1 MFTTPLRALRFPPN
15 SLMATTIGDDH
26 TKRFSTVPV
35 LYVQPVHLVG
45 MASGGEPGLRHSLE
59 KGETTISMQNR
70 IRRRRKNIVLTRKK
84 HRRGSLSGRVGL
96 PAAIVLFFVS
106 PFRMKSVRFKV
117 DSVRCQQPMARKVR
131 HQIRRRHRRP
141 GSIEFD
147 SARAFA

>member
-84 HRRGSLSGRVGL
+84 TQEGVSFRSRRTSGRHCFVFCFSISNEKCAFQSGQRAL
-96 PAAIVLFFVS
+96 PAANGTEGS
-106 PFRMKSVRFKV
+106 PSN
-117 DSVRCQQPMARKVR
+117 SPTTST
-131 HQIRRRHRRP
+131 P
-141 GSIEFD
+141 GLD
-147 SARAFA
+147 RV